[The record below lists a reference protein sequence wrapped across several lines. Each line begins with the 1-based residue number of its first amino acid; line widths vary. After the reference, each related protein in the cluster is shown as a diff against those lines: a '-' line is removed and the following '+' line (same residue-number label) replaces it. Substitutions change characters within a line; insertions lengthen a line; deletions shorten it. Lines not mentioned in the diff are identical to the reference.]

1 MSDTGET
8 SVMRNSSLMA
18 IGTITSRITGVLRD
32 VAMTAALG
40 FFLVSD
46 AFSLGNTLPNI
57 VYLLLIGGAL
67 NSVFVP
73 QLVRHIET
81 DDDGGK
87 AFSDRLLSLTAVALL
102 VISALAV
109 ILAPVLISIYT
120 SPDTP
125 AAQYE
130 LAVAF
135 ARLCLPQIFF
145 YGAYTMLQQVLN
157 ARGKFAAAFFAP
169 VANNLV
175 AITVFVYFIL
185 TSAHQDNLVSLSSNE
200 VWLLGLGSTAGVAIQ
215 ALILIPLLFKTGY
228 HFNWRSDWRNAD
240 LGKSFSLAKWTIGL
254 IVVNQITYSIVT
266 RFVTGANLVTGAS
279 GGTPTGLTTYQKA
292 NLIFILPHSVITI
305 SLVTALL
312 PALSKI
318 AHAKDFK
325 LLGDEVVKSVRVV
338 LVMMVP
344 IAGLLA
350 TTANEITTLLFANGI
365 AGTAAASATGTVA
378 ACFALGLPSFS
389 IIYLLNRAWYSME
402 NTKTP
407 FIISIYIN
415 LIALAISIPLF
426 NFAAP
431 ELKVAMFGVGYTI
444 TYLWVGA
451 FSWIKLRKD
460 LGHLPSGG
468 VSIILLRVL
477 IASVPAFA
485 LGLITHRLGL
495 YDLVPNRLGIPSQ
508 LGLLIGLIFTWG
520 AGLVS
525 YFIIANFL
533 RVSELSALRAL
544 AVSKLRGSKGR

>member
-1 MSDTGET
+1 MSDET
-8 SVMRNSSLMA
+8 SVIRNSSLMA

-73 QLVRHIET
+73 QLVRHIEN
-81 DDDGGK
+81 DSDGGK
-87 AFSDRLLSLTAVALL
+87 AFSDRLLSLAAVALL
-102 VISALAV
+102 VISAAAV
-109 ILAPVLISIYT
+109 LLAPFLISIYT

-125 AAQYE
+125 ASQYE

-169 VANNLV
+169 VANNLI
-175 AITVFVYFIL
+175 AIAVFVYFIL
-185 TSAHQDNLVSLSSNE
+185 TSAHSENLVSLSTKE
-200 VWLLGLGSTAGVAIQ
+200 IWLLGLGSTAGVAVQ
-215 ALILIPLLFKTGY
+215 ALILIPLLLKTGY
-228 HFNWRSDWRNAD
+228 SFKWRSDWRDAD
-240 LGKSFSLAKWTIGL
+240 LSKSFALAKWTIGL

-266 RFVTGANLVTGAS
+266 RFVTGANLVTGAT

-318 AHAKDFK
+318 ANARDFK

-350 TTANEITTLLFANGI
+350 VTANEITTLLFANGI
-365 AGTAAASATGTVA
+365 AGAAAASATGTVA

-389 IIYLLNRAWYSME
+389 IIYLLNRAWYAME

-407 FIISIYIN
+407 FIISIFIN
-415 LIALAISIPLF
+415 ILALAISIPLF
-426 NFAAP
+426 QMAP
-431 ELKVAMFGVGYTI
+431 ADLKVAMFGVGYTI
-444 TYLWVGA
+444 TYLWIGA
-451 FSWIKLRKD
+451 YSWIQLRKD
-460 LGHLPSGG
+460 LGHLPAGA
-468 VSIILLRVL
+468 VTVILVRVL
-477 IASVPAFA
+477 IASIPAFA
-485 LGLITHRLGL
+485 LGLVMRRLGL
-495 YDLVPNRLGIPSQ
+495 YDLIPGQ
-508 LGLLIGLIFTWG
+508 IGLLVGLIFTWV
-520 AGLVS
+520 AGLTS
-525 YFIIANFL
+525 YFVIANFM
-533 RVSELSALRAL
+533 RVSELTTLKTLAL
-544 AVSKLRGSKGR
+544 KKIRGSKGQ

>member
-1 MSDTGET
+1 MSEINES
-8 SVMRNSSLMA
+8 SVIRNSSLMA

-73 QLVRHIET
+73 QLVRHIES
-81 DDDGGK
+81 DADGGK
-87 AFSDRLLSLTAVALL
+87 AFSDRLLSLTGVALL
-102 VISALAV
+102 AISALSVA
-109 ILAPVLISIYT
+109 LAPVLISIYT

-125 AAQYE
+125 ASQYE

-175 AITVFVYFIL
+175 AIAVFVSFIL
-185 TSAHQDNLVSLSSNE
+185 LANMNESDSQPLSSKE
-200 VWLLGLGSTAGVAIQ
+200 IVWLGLGSTAGVALQ
-215 ALILIPLLFKTGY
+215 ALILVPLLLKTGY
-228 HFNWRSDWRNAD
+228 KFKWRSDWRDAD
-240 LGKSFSLAKWTIGL
+240 LGKSAALAKWTIAL
-254 IVVNQITYSIVT
+254 IIVNQIAYSIVT
-266 RFVTGANLVTGAS
+266 RFVTSANLIAGAN

-318 AHAKDFK
+318 AHNRDFK
-325 LLGDEVVKSVRVV
+325 ALGEEVVKSVRVV
-338 LVMMVP
+338 LVLMIPV
-344 IAGLLA
+344 AGLLA
-350 TTANEITTLLFANGI
+350 TTANEITTLLFGNGVAGI
-365 AGTAAASATGTVA
+365 AAANATGTVA

-389 IIYLLNRAWYSME
+389 IIYLLNRAWYAME

-415 LIALAISIPLF
+415 IVALAISIPLF
-426 NFAAP
+426 NYAP
-431 ELKVAMFGVGYTI
+431 DELKVAMFGVGYTI

-451 FSWIKLRKD
+451 YSWIRLRKD
-460 LGHLPSGG
+460 LGYLPAGA
-468 VSIILLRVL
+468 VSVILLRVIL
-477 IASVPAFA
+477 ASVPAVTFA
-485 LGLITHRLGL
+485 VLFRRFGF
-495 YDLVPNRLGIPSQ
+495 YDLIPGQ
-508 LGLLIGLIFTWG
+508 LGLL
-520 AGLVS
+520 AGLLVTWAFGVLS
-525 YFIIANFL
+525 YALIASFL
-533 RVSELSALRAL
+533 QVSELHALKGLIVR
-544 AVSKLRGSKGR
+544 KLRGSQVA

>member
-1 MSDTGET
+1 MSDFNDS

-18 IGTITSRITGVLRD
+18 VGTVTSRITGVLRD

-67 NSVFVP
+67 NAVFVP
-73 QLVRHIET
+73 QLVRHIES
-81 DDDGGK
+81 DSDGGK
-87 AFSDRLLSLTAVALL
+87 AFSDRLLSLTGVALL
-102 VISALAV
+102 AISALSVA
-109 ILAPVLISIYT
+109 LAPLLISVYT

-125 AAQYE
+125 TDQYE

-175 AITVFVYFIL
+175 AITVFVSFIFIAQPDE
-185 TSAHQDNLVSLSSNE
+185 SNLVSLSSNE
-200 VWLLGLGSTAGVAIQ
+200 VLWLGLGSTAGVALQ
-215 ALILIPLLFKTGY
+215 ALILVPLLLKTGY
-228 HFNWRSDWRNAD
+228 RFNWRSDWRNAD
-240 LGKSFSLAKWTIGL
+240 LGKSAALAKWTIAL
-254 IVVNQITYSIVT
+254 IVVNQISYSIVT
-266 RFVTGANLVTGAS
+266 RFVTQANLVSSATGA
-279 GGTPTGLTTYQKA
+279 TPTGLTTYQKA

-318 AHAKDFK
+318 AHSQNFK
-325 LLGDEVVKSVRVV
+325 ALGEEVVKSVRVV
-338 LVMMVP
+338 LVLMIPV
-344 IAGLLA
+344 AGLLA
-350 TTANEITTLLFANGI
+350 TTANEITTLLFGNGVAGI
-365 AGTAAASATGTVA
+365 AAANATGTVA

-389 IIYLLNRAWYSME
+389 IIYLLNRAWYAME

-407 FIISIYIN
+407 FIISIFIN
-415 LIALAISIPLF
+415 IVALAISIPLF
-426 NFAAP
+426 NYANA

-451 FSWIKLRKD
+451 YSWIRLRKD
-460 LGHLPSGG
+460 LGYLPAGA
-468 VSIILLRVL
+468 VSIVLLRVL
-477 IASVPAFA
+477 VASIPAIGFA
-485 LGLITHRLGL
+485 LAFRRFGL
-495 YDLVPNRLGIPSQ
+495 YDLISGQ
-508 LGLLIGLIFTWG
+508 LGLFAGLIATWG
-520 AGLVS
+520 FGLLS
-525 YFIIANFL
+525 YTITANFL
-533 RVSELSALRAL
+533 RVGEVQTLKSLFMR
-544 AVSKLRGSKGR
+544 KLRGSKVTP

>member
-1 MSDTGET
+1 MNEVNDS

-18 IGTITSRITGVLRD
+18 VGTITSRITGVLRD

-73 QLVRHIET
+73 QLVRHIES
-81 DDDGGK
+81 DSDGGK
-87 AFSDRLLSLTAVALL
+87 AFSDRLLSLTGVALL
-102 VISALAV
+102 AISALSVA
-109 ILAPVLISIYT
+109 LAPFLISIYT
-120 SPDTP
+120 SSDTP
-125 AAQYE
+125 KDQYE

-175 AITVFVYFIL
+175 AIAVFVSFIL
-185 TSAHQDNLVSLSSNE
+185 IAKPDESSLVSLSNNE
-200 VWLLGLGSTAGVAIQ
+200 VLLLGLGSTAGVAVQ
-215 ALILIPLLFKTGY
+215 ALILVPLLFKTGY
-228 HFNWRSDWRNAD
+228 RFNWRSDWKNAD
-240 LGKSFSLAKWTIGL
+240 LGKSASLAKWTIAL
-254 IVVNQITYSIVT
+254 IVLNQVAYSIVT
-266 RFVTGANLVTGAS
+266 RFVTEANLITS
-279 GGTPTGLTTYQKA
+279 STGGTPTGLTTYQKA

-312 PALSKI
+312 PSLSKI
-318 AHAKDFK
+318 AHKQDFK
-325 LLGDEVVKSVRVV
+325 ALGAEVVKSVRVV
-338 LVMMVP
+338 LVLLIP

-350 TTANEITTLLFANGI
+350 TTANEITTLLFGNGVAGI
-365 AGTAAASATGTVA
+365 AAANATGTVA

-389 IIYLLNRAWYSME
+389 IIYLINRAWYAME

-407 FIISIYIN
+407 FMISIYIN
-415 LIALAISIPLF
+415 VLALAISIPLF
-426 NFAAP
+426 NMATD

-451 FSWIKLRKD
+451 YSWIRLRKD
-460 LGHLPSGG
+460 LGYLPAGS
-468 VSIILLRVL
+468 VSVILVRVL
-477 IASVPAFA
+477 IAAIPAVFFA
-485 LGLITHRLGL
+485 YFFRAYGLYAVVDGQLGVLLGLIATWGF
-495 YDLVPNRLGIPSQ
+495 
-508 LGLLIGLIFTWG
+508 GLLSYALI
-520 AGLVS
+520 AI
-525 YFIIANFL
+525 YL
-533 RVSELSALRAL
+533 RVSELQALKELIIR
-544 AVSKLRGSKGR
+544 KLRGSQVAQ

>member
-1 MSDTGET
+1 VSDLNES

-18 IGTITSRITGVLRD
+18 VGTIASRITGVLRD

-46 AFSLGNTLPNI
+46 AYSLGNTLPNI

-81 DDDGGK
+81 DADGGK
-87 AFSDRLLSLTAVALL
+87 AFSDRLLSLTGVALL
-102 VISALAV
+102 AISALSVA
-109 ILAPVLISIYT
+109 LAPMLISIYT

-125 AAQYE
+125 ASQYE

-175 AITVFVYFIL
+175 AIAVFVSFIFL
-185 TSAHQDNLVSLSSNE
+185 SNSSNADAQKLSDSE
-200 VWLLGLGSTAGVAIQ
+200 ILWLGLGSTAGVALQ
-215 ALILIPLLFKTGY
+215 ALILVPLLFKTGY
-228 HFNWRSDWRNAD
+228 KFKWRSDWRDAD
-240 LGKSFSLAKWTIGL
+240 LGKSAALAKWTIAL
-254 IVVNQITYSIVT
+254 IVVNQISYSIVT
-266 RFVTGANLVTGAS
+266 KFVTSANVLAS
-279 GGTPTGLTTYQKA
+279 VNGGTPTGLTTYQKA

-318 AHAKDFK
+318 AHNNDFK
-325 LLGDEVVKSVRVV
+325 SLGAEVVKSVRVV
-338 LVMMVP
+338 LVLMIPV
-344 IAGLLA
+344 AGLLA
-350 TTANEITTLLFANGI
+350 TTANEITTLLFGNGV
-365 AGTAAASATGTVA
+365 AGVAAANATGTVA

-389 IIYLLNRAWYSME
+389 IIYLLNRAWYAME

-407 FIISIYIN
+407 FIISIYVNI
-415 LIALAISIPLF
+415 LALAISIPLF
-426 NFAAP
+426 NLAP
-431 ELKVAMFGVGYTI
+431 AELKVAMFGVGYTI

-451 FSWIKLRKD
+451 YSWIRLRKD
-460 LGHLPSGG
+460 LGFLPAGA
-468 VSIILLRVL
+468 VAVILLRVL
-477 IASVPAFA
+477 ISCIPALAFA
-485 LGLITHRLGL
+485 FVYREFGFYELIPGQAGLLLGLMATWGF
-495 YDLVPNRLGIPSQ
+495 
-508 LGLLIGLIFTWG
+508 GLI
-520 AGLVS
+520 S
-525 YFIIANFL
+525 YAVIASL
-533 RVSELSALRAL
+533 LQVSELHALKAL
-544 AVSKLRGSKGR
+544 ILRKLRGSQVA

>member
-1 MSDTGET
+1 MSEVNDS

-18 IGTITSRITGVLRD
+18 VGTITSRITGVLRD

-73 QLVRHIET
+73 QLVRHIES
-81 DDDGGK
+81 DSDGGK
-87 AFSDRLLSLTAVALL
+87 AFSDRLLSLTGVALL
-102 VISALAV
+102 AISALSVA
-109 ILAPVLISIYT
+109 LAPFLISIYT
-120 SPDTP
+120 SSDTP
-125 AAQYE
+125 RDQYE

-175 AITVFVYFIL
+175 AIAVFVSFIL
-185 TSAHQDNLVSLSSNE
+185 IAKPDESNLVSLSNNE
-200 VWLLGLGSTAGVAIQ
+200 VLLLGLGSTAGVAVQ
-215 ALILIPLLFKTGY
+215 ALILVPLLFKTGY
-228 HFNWRSDWRNAD
+228 RFNWRSDWKNAD
-240 LGKSFSLAKWTIGL
+240 LGKSASLAKWTIAL
-254 IVVNQITYSIVT
+254 IVLNQVAYSIVT
-266 RFVTGANLVTGAS
+266 RFVTEANLITS
-279 GGTPTGLTTYQKA
+279 STGGTPTGLTTYQKA

-312 PALSKI
+312 PSLSKI
-318 AHAKDFK
+318 AHKQDFK
-325 LLGDEVVKSVRVV
+325 ALGAEVVKSVRVV
-338 LVMMVP
+338 LVLLIP

-350 TTANEITTLLFANGI
+350 TTANEITTLLFGNGVAGI
-365 AGTAAASATGTVA
+365 AAANATGTVA

-389 IIYLLNRAWYSME
+389 IIYLINRAWYAME

-407 FIISIYIN
+407 FVISIYIN
-415 LIALAISIPLF
+415 VLALAISIPLF
-426 NFAAP
+426 NMATD

-451 FSWIKLRKD
+451 YSWIRLRKD
-460 LGHLPSGG
+460 LGYLPAGS
-468 VSIILLRVL
+468 VSVILVRVL
-477 IASVPAFA
+477 IAAIPAVFFA
-485 LGLITHRLGL
+485 YFFREYGLYAVVDGQLGVLLGLIATWGF
-495 YDLVPNRLGIPSQ
+495 
-508 LGLLIGLIFTWG
+508 GLLSYALI
-520 AGLVS
+520 AI
-525 YFIIANFL
+525 YL
-533 RVSELSALRAL
+533 RVSELQALKELVIR
-544 AVSKLRGSKGR
+544 KLRGSQVAQ

>member
-1 MSDTGET
+1 
-8 SVMRNSSLMA
+8 MA
-18 IGTITSRITGVLRD
+18 IGTITSRITGLLRD

-73 QLVRHIET
+73 QLVRHMES
-81 DDDGGK
+81 DADGGK
-87 AFSDRLLSLTAVALL
+87 AFADRLLSLTGLALL
-102 VISALAV
+102 GISALSV
-109 ILAPVLISIYT
+109 VLAPFLISIYT

-125 AAQYE
+125 PEQYE

-175 AITVFVYFIL
+175 AITVFVYFIFI
-185 TSAHQDNLVSLSSNE
+185 SNADSQNIVSLESNE
-200 VWLLGLGSTAGVAIQ
+200 IWLLGLGSTAGVALQ
-215 ALILIPLLFKTGY
+215 ALILVPLLFKTGY
-228 HFNWRSDWRNAD
+228 RFNWRSDWRNAD
-240 LGKSFSLAKWTIGL
+240 LGKSIALAKWTIAL
-254 IVVNQITYSIVT
+254 IVVNQISYSIVT
-266 RFVTGANLVTGAS
+266 RFVTGANLITGAT

-318 AHAKDFK
+318 AHSKDFK
-325 LLGDEVVKSVRVV
+325 TLGEEVVKSVRVV
-338 LVMMVP
+338 LVLMVP
-344 IAGLLA
+344 IAGMLA
-350 TTANEITTLLFANGI
+350 LTANEITTLLFGNGVAGI
-365 AGTAAASATGTVA
+365 AAANATGTVA

-389 IIYLLNRAWYSME
+389 IIYLLNRAWYAME

-415 LIALAISIPLF
+415 LLALAISIPLF
-426 NFAAP
+426 NFAPA

-451 FSWIKLRKD
+451 YSWIRLRKD
-460 LGHLPSGG
+460 LGHLPAGA

-477 IASVPAFA
+477 VATIPALAFA
-485 LGLITHRLGL
+485 YLFRLLDIYQVVPGQFGLLLGLVATWGF
-495 YDLVPNRLGIPSQ
+495 
-508 LGLLIGLIFTWG
+508 GLL
-520 AGLVS
+520 S
-525 YFIIANFL
+525 YLLIANFMQI
-533 RVSELSALRAL
+533 SELQALRKL
-544 AVSKLRGSKGR
+544 IRSKFAGSRNDE

>member
-1 MSDTGET
+1 MSEVSDS

-18 IGTITSRITGVLRD
+18 VGTITSRITGVLRD

-73 QLVRHIET
+73 QLVRHIES
-81 DDDGGK
+81 DSDGGK
-87 AFSDRLLSLTAVALL
+87 AFSDRLLSLTGVALL
-102 VISALAV
+102 AISALSVA
-109 ILAPVLISIYT
+109 LAPFLISIYT
-120 SPDTP
+120 SSDTP
-125 AAQYE
+125 KDQYE

-175 AITVFVYFIL
+175 AISVFVSFIL
-185 TSAHQDNLVSLSSNE
+185 IAKPDESNLVSLSNNE
-200 VWLLGLGSTAGVAIQ
+200 VLLLGLGSTAGVAIQ
-215 ALILIPLLFKTGY
+215 ALILVPLLLKTGY
-228 HFNWRSDWRNAD
+228 KFNWRSDWKNAD
-240 LGKSFSLAKWTIGL
+240 LGKSASLAKWTIAL
-254 IVVNQITYSIVT
+254 IVLNQVAYSIVT
-266 RFVTGANLVTGAS
+266 RFVTEANLISSSTG
-279 GGTPTGLTTYQKA
+279 GIPTGLTTYQKA

-312 PALSKI
+312 PSLSKI
-318 AHAKDFK
+318 AHKQDFK
-325 LLGDEVVKSVRVV
+325 ALGAEVVKSVRVV
-338 LVMMVP
+338 LVLLIP

-350 TTANEITTLLFANGI
+350 TTANEITTLLFGNGVAGI
-365 AGTAAASATGTVA
+365 AAANATGTVA

-389 IIYLLNRAWYSME
+389 IIYLINRAWYAME

-407 FIISIYIN
+407 FVISIYIN
-415 LIALAISIPLF
+415 VLALAISIPLF
-426 NFAAP
+426 NMATD

-451 FSWIKLRKD
+451 YSWIRLRKD
-460 LGHLPSGG
+460 LGYLPAGS
-468 VSIILLRVL
+468 VSVILVRVL
-477 IASVPAFA
+477 ISAIPAVFFA
-485 LGLITHRLGL
+485 YFFREYGLYAVVDGQLGVLLGLIATWGF
-495 YDLVPNRLGIPSQ
+495 
-508 LGLLIGLIFTWG
+508 GLLSYALI
-520 AGLVS
+520 AI
-525 YFIIANFL
+525 YL
-533 RVSELSALRAL
+533 RVSELQALKELVIR
-544 AVSKLRGSKGR
+544 KLRGSQVAQ

>member
-1 MSDTGET
+1 
-8 SVMRNSSLMA
+8 MA
-18 IGTITSRITGVLRD
+18 VGTVTSRITGVMRD

-67 NSVFVP
+67 NAVFVP
-73 QLVRHIET
+73 QLVRHIES
-81 DDDGGK
+81 DSDGGK
-87 AFSDRLLSLTAVALL
+87 AFSDRLLSLTGVALL
-102 VISALAV
+102 AISALSVA
-109 ILAPVLISIYT
+109 LAPLLISIYT

-125 AAQYE
+125 SDQYE

-175 AITVFVYFIL
+175 AITVFVSFIIIAQPDE
-185 TSAHQDNLVSLSSNE
+185 SNLISLSSKE
-200 VWLLGLGSTAGVAIQ
+200 VLWLGLGSTAGVALQ
-215 ALILIPLLFKTGY
+215 ALILVPLLLKTGY
-228 HFNWRSDWRNAD
+228 KFNWRSDWRNAD
-240 LGKSFSLAKWTIGL
+240 LGKSAALAKWTIAL
-254 IVVNQITYSIVT
+254 IVVNQISYSVVT
-266 RFVTGANLVTGAS
+266 RFVTQANLLSSATGA
-279 GGTPTGLTTYQKA
+279 TPTGLTTYQKA

-318 AHAKDFK
+318 AHSQNFK
-325 LLGDEVVKSVRVV
+325 ALGEEVVKSVRVV
-338 LVMMVP
+338 LVLMIPV
-344 IAGLLA
+344 AGLLA
-350 TTANEITTLLFANGI
+350 TTANEITTLLFGNGVAGI
-365 AGTAAASATGTVA
+365 AAANATGTVA

-389 IIYLLNRAWYSME
+389 IIYLLNRAWYAME

-415 LIALAISIPLF
+415 IVAIAISIPLF
-426 NFAAP
+426 NFAPA

-451 FSWIKLRKD
+451 YSWIRLRKD
-460 LGHLPSGG
+460 LGYLPAGA
-468 VSIILLRVL
+468 VSIVLLRVL
-477 IASVPAFA
+477 VASIPAIGFA
-485 LGLITHRLGL
+485 LAFRRFGL
-495 YDLVPNRLGIPSQ
+495 YDVISGQ
-508 LGLLIGLIFTWG
+508 LGLFAGLIATWG
-520 AGLVS
+520 FGLLS
-525 YFIIANFL
+525 YTITANFL
-533 RVSELSALRAL
+533 RVGEVQTLKSLFMR
-544 AVSKLRGSKGR
+544 KLRGSKVTP

>member
-1 MSDTGET
+1 
-8 SVMRNSSLMA
+8 MA

-73 QLVRHIET
+73 QLVRHMEN
-81 DDDGGK
+81 DEDGGK
-87 AFSDRLLSLTAVALL
+87 AFADRLLSLTGVALL
-102 VISALAV
+102 GISALSVA
-109 ILAPVLISIYT
+109 LAPALISIYT

-125 AAQYE
+125 SAQYE

-175 AITVFVYFIL
+175 AITVFVYFIFI
-185 TSAHQDNLVSLSSNE
+185 SQGDSQNLVSLSANE

-215 ALILIPLLFKTGY
+215 ALILLPLLLKTGY
-228 HFNWRSDWRNAD
+228 KFKWRNDWRNAD
-240 LGKSFSLAKWTIGL
+240 LGKSFALAKWTIAL
-254 IVVNQITYSIVT
+254 IVINQISYSIVT
-266 RFVTGANLVTGAS
+266 RFVTGANLITGAT

-318 AHAKDFK
+318 AHSQDFK
-325 LLGDEVVKSVRVV
+325 ALGAEVVKSVRVV
-338 LVMMVP
+338 LVLMIP
-344 IAGLLA
+344 IAALLA
-350 TTANEITTLLFANGI
+350 LTANEITTILFGNGL
-365 AGTAAASATGTVA
+365 GSEAAANATGTVA

-389 IIYLLNRAWYSME
+389 IIYLLNRAWYAME

-407 FIISIYIN
+407 FVISIYIN
-415 LIALAISIPLF
+415 VLALAISIPLF
-426 NFAAP
+426 NFAPA
-431 ELKVAMFGVGYTI
+431 ELKVAMFGIGYTL

-451 FSWIKLRKD
+451 YSWIRLRKD
-460 LGHLPSGG
+460 LGYLPAGA
-468 VSIILLRVL
+468 VALVLVRVIVAIIPAAAIAYVYRLLN
-477 IASVPAFA
+477 
-485 LGLITHRLGL
+485 L
-495 YDLVPNRLGIPSQ
+495 YELLPGQ
-508 LGLLIGLIFTWG
+508 LGLLVGLIAVWG
-520 AGLVS
+520 FGLIS
-525 YFIIANFL
+525 YAVIANFMQ
-533 RVSELSALRAL
+533 VSELQALRKL
-544 AVSKLRGSKGR
+544 IVGKLRGSQVAK

>member
-1 MSDTGET
+1 MSDVE
-8 SVMRNSSLMA
+8 NSSVVRDSTLMA
-18 IGTITSRITGVLRD
+18 LGTITSRITGLLRD

-73 QLVRHIET
+73 QLVRHMQSDE
-81 DDDGGK
+81 DGGK
-87 AFSDRLLSLTAVALL
+87 AFADRLLSLTGLALL
-102 VISALAV
+102 GISALSV
-109 ILAPVLISIYT
+109 VLAPALISIYT

-125 AAQYE
+125 PAQYE

-169 VANNLV
+169 VANNVV
-175 AITVFVYFIL
+175 AIAVFVYFIAI
-185 TSAHQDNLVSLSSNE
+185 SQADSQNLVSLETNE
-200 VWLLGLGSTAGVAIQ
+200 IWLLGLGSTVGVAIQ

-228 HFNWRSDWRNAD
+228 SFKWRSDWRNAD
-240 LGKSFSLAKWTIGL
+240 LGKSFALAKWTIAL
-254 IVVNQITYSIVT
+254 IVVNQIAYSIVT
-266 RFVTGANLVTGAS
+266 RFVTGANLLTGAT

-318 AHAKDFK
+318 AHSQDLKA
-325 LLGDEVVKSVRVV
+325 LGTEVVKSVRVV
-338 LVMMVP
+338 LVLMVP

-350 TTANEITTLLFANGI
+350 LTANEITTLLFGNGV
-365 AGTAAASATGTVA
+365 ASSAAANATGTVA

-389 IIYLLNRAWYSME
+389 IIYLLNRAWYAME

-407 FIISIYIN
+407 FIISIFIN
-415 LIALAISIPLF
+415 AFALLISIPLF
-426 NFAAP
+426 NFAP
-431 ELKVAMFGVGYTI
+431 VELKVAMFGVGYTI

-451 FSWIKLRKD
+451 YSWMRLRKD
-460 LGHLPSGG
+460 LGYLPAGA
-468 VSIILLRVL
+468 VSVILLRVL
-477 IASVPAFA
+477 VAIIPA
-485 LGLITHRLGL
+485 LGFAYFFREF
-495 YDLVPNRLGIPSQ
+495 GIYSRTPGQ
-508 LGLLIGLIFTWG
+508 LGLLIGLVGVWG
-520 AGLVS
+520 FGLIS
-525 YFIIANFL
+525 YFLIANFL
-533 RVSELSALRAL
+533 RVSELQTLTKL
-544 AVSKLRGSKGR
+544 IIGKLRGSQGAE

>member
-1 MSDTGET
+1 MSEIESS

-57 VYLLLIGGAL
+57 VYLMLIGGAL

-81 DDDGGK
+81 DSDGGK
-87 AFSDRLLSLTAVALL
+87 AFADRLLSLTGVALL
-102 VISALAV
+102 AISGISVLAAP
-109 ILAPVLISIYT
+109 ILINIYT

-125 AAQYE
+125 TAQYE

-169 VANNLV
+169 VANNVV
-175 AITVFVYFIL
+175 AISVFVYFIVV
-185 TSAHQDNLVSLSSNE
+185 SRGDGQDIVSLDPKE
-200 VWLLGLGSTAGVAIQ
+200 IWLLGLGSTAGVAVQ
-215 ALILIPLLFKTGY
+215 ALILVPLLLKTGY
-228 HFNWRSDWRNAD
+228 RFNWRSDWKNAD
-240 LGKSFSLAKWTIGL
+240 LGKSAALAKWTIAL
-254 IVVNQITYSIVT
+254 IIVNQIAYSIVT
-266 RFVTGANLVTGAS
+266 RFVTGANLLTGGT

-318 AHAKDFK
+318 AHSQDFK
-325 LLGDEVVKSVRVV
+325 TLGSEVVKSVRVV
-338 LVMMVP
+338 LVLMIPV
-344 IAGLLA
+344 AGLLA
-350 TTANEITTLLFANGI
+350 TTANEITTLLFGNGV
-365 AGTAAASATGTVA
+365 ASVAAANATGTVA
-378 ACFALGLPSFS
+378 ACFAVGLPSFS
-389 IIYLLNRAWYSME
+389 IIYLLNRAWYAME

-415 LIALAISIPLF
+415 ILALAISIPLF
-426 NFAAP
+426 NYASN
-431 ELKVAMFGVGYTI
+431 ELKVAMFGVGYSI

-460 LGHLPSGG
+460 LGFLPAGA
-468 VSIILLRVL
+468 VSVILLRVL
-477 IASVPAFA
+477 IATIPAIVFA
-485 LGLITHRLGL
+485 YFFRRVGL
-495 YDLVPNRLGIPSQ
+495 YDLIPGQ
-508 LGLLIGLIFTWG
+508 LGLLVGLAITWAFG
-520 AGLVS
+520 VIS
-525 YFIIANFL
+525 YVLIASIL
-533 RVSELSALRAL
+533 HVSELRALRET
-544 AVSKLRGSKGR
+544 VSRKLKRH

>member
-1 MSDTGET
+1 MSDET
-8 SVMRNSSLMA
+8 SVIRNSSLMA

-73 QLVRHIET
+73 QLVRHIEN
-81 DDDGGK
+81 DSDGGK
-87 AFSDRLLSLTAVALL
+87 AFSDRLLSLAAVALL
-102 VISALAV
+102 VISAAAV
-109 ILAPVLISIYT
+109 LLAPFLISIYT

-125 AAQYE
+125 ASQYE

-169 VANNLV
+169 VANNLI
-175 AITVFVYFIL
+175 AIAVFVYFIL
-185 TSAHQDNLVSLSSNE
+185 TSAHSENLVSLSTKE
-200 VWLLGLGSTAGVAIQ
+200 IWLLGLGSTAGVAVQ
-215 ALILIPLLFKTGY
+215 ALILIPLLLKTGY
-228 HFNWRSDWRNAD
+228 SFKWRSDWRDAD
-240 LGKSFSLAKWTIGL
+240 LSKSFALAKWTIGL

-266 RFVTGANLVTGAS
+266 RFVTGANLVTGAT

-318 AHAKDFK
+318 ANARDFK

-350 TTANEITTLLFANGI
+350 VTANEITTLLFANGI
-365 AGTAAASATGTVA
+365 AGAAAASATGTVA

-389 IIYLLNRAWYSME
+389 IIYLLNRAWYAME

-407 FIISIYIN
+407 FIISIFIN
-415 LIALAISIPLF
+415 ILALAISIPLF
-426 NFAAP
+426 QMAP
-431 ELKVAMFGVGYTI
+431 ADLKVAMFGVGYTV
-444 TYLWVGA
+444 TYLWIGA
-451 FSWIKLRKD
+451 YSWIQLRKD
-460 LGHLPSGG
+460 LGHLPAGA
-468 VSIILLRVL
+468 VTVILVRVL
-477 IASVPAFA
+477 IASIPAFA
-485 LGLITHRLGL
+485 LGLVMRRLGL
-495 YDLVPNRLGIPSQ
+495 YDLIPGQ
-508 LGLLIGLIFTWG
+508 IGLLVGLIFTWV
-520 AGLVS
+520 AGLTS
-525 YFIIANFL
+525 YFVIANFM
-533 RVSELSALRAL
+533 RVSELTTLKTLAL
-544 AVSKLRGSKGR
+544 KKIRGSKGQ

>member
-1 MSDTGET
+1 
-8 SVMRNSSLMA
+8 MA

-73 QLVRHIET
+73 QLVRHIES
-81 DDDGGK
+81 DSDGGK
-87 AFSDRLLSLTAVALL
+87 AFSDRLLSLTGVALL
-102 VISALAV
+102 AISGLSVALA
-109 ILAPVLISIYT
+109 PWLISIYT
-120 SPDTP
+120 SADTP
-125 AAQYE
+125 KDQYE

-175 AITVFVYFIL
+175 AIAIFI
-185 TSAHQDNLVSLSSNE
+185 SFIAIAQPNESNLVSLSNNE
-200 VWLLGLGSTAGVAIQ
+200 ILLLGLGSTLGVAVQ
-215 ALILIPLLFKTGY
+215 ALILVPLLFKTGY
-228 HFNWRSDWRNAD
+228 KFKWRSDWRNAD
-240 LGKSFSLAKWTIGL
+240 LGKSVGLAKWTIAL
-254 IVVNQITYSIVT
+254 IVVNQIAYSIVT
-266 RFVTGANLVTGAS
+266 RFVTEANLVTS
-279 GGTPTGLTTYQKA
+279 SVGGTPTGLTTYQKA

-318 AHAKDFK
+318 AHKHDFN
-325 LLGDEVVKSVRVV
+325 LLGAEVIKSVRVV
-338 LVMMVP
+338 LVLLIP

-350 TTANEITTLLFANGI
+350 TTANEITTLLFGNGVAGISAAN
-365 AGTAAASATGTVA
+365 ATGTVA

-389 IIYLLNRAWYSME
+389 IIYLLNRAWYAME

-407 FIISIYIN
+407 FLISIYIN
-415 LIALAISIPLF
+415 VLALAISIPLF
-426 NFAAP
+426 NAAP
-431 ELKVAMFGVGYTI
+431 NQLKVAMFGVGYTI

-451 FSWIKLRKD
+451 YSWIRLRKD
-460 LGHLPSGG
+460 LGFLPAGA
-468 VSIILLRVL
+468 VSVILLRVL
-477 IASVPAFA
+477 ISTIPALIFA
-485 LGLITHRLGL
+485 LVFREYGL
-495 YDLVPNRLGIPSQ
+495 YSVVDGQLGIFIG
-508 LGLLIGLIFTWG
+508 LVATWGFGLLSYVLIATT
-520 AGLVS
+520 LQ
-525 YFIIANFL
+525 
-533 RVSELSALRAL
+533 VSEVKTLKELII
-544 AVSKLRGSKGR
+544 SKLRGSQVAQ